1 MAAWRI
7 VTPSCLRLRGLL
19 RRLASGLVG
28 LTTSDPSDR
37 ESSRSWACSPTNR
50 RYFDKPAAIVS
61 FALVLSSHLIRTG
74 VGRRSRLIAIMI
86 SAADSSPSRKPPFLG
101 SLPRAVKA
109 STVRL
114 R

>member
-28 LTTSDPSDR
+28 LTTFDPSDR
-37 ESSRSWACSPTNR
+37 DSSRSWACSPTNR
-50 RYFDKPAAIVS
+50 RYSDKPAAIVS